1 MKRRDYRGKMSQIDM
16 IPMIDIVFQLILFFL
31 VSTTFVMLPGIQV
44 NLPQS
49 TTAESGTGAGITVTL
64 NEQGQLWF
72 NEKPVDLILLGEELQ
87 AFDTG
92 DIPREEFPIQ
102 LEAGVLVT
110 NGEIV
115 KIFDVIRKSGF
126 SAVQLRT
133 VE

>member
-16 IPMIDIVFQLILFFL
+16 IPMIDIVFQLILFFV

-72 NEKPVDLILLGEELQ
+72 
-87 AFDTG
+87 
-92 DIPREEFPIQ
+92 R
-102 LEAGVLVT
+102 
-110 NGEIV
+110 
-115 KIFDVIRKSGF
+115 
-126 SAVQLRT
+126 
-133 VE
+133 